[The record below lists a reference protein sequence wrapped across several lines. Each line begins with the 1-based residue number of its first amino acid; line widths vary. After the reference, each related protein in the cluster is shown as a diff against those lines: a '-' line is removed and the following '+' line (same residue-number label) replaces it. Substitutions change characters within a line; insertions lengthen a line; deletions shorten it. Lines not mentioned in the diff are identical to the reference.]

1 MNEYFPDDVYKKA
14 KKIRTNLLLFTDNY
28 MKKKLK
34 QKNTSDILS
43 LKNKNLYRKDS
54 MKVSFQE
61 FYVESNIQIITHEVE
76 KQEKKII
83 PNLSSMSFH
92 MSEKSLCTYKDSP
105 LLSTAETIQTKET
118 IKNDKNEFFNKK
130 SKTKNIYLMENRVN
144 KLIFDYE
151 KLNKISNKSLQT
163 YYAFSNNY
171 FNKTNILGKKYL
183 RDLSKY
189 LGIIPHKKK
198 KDILISHA
206 KYNITKK
213 NHKRNSILK

>member
-1 MNEYFPDDVYKKA
+1 MKEYFPDDVYEKA
-14 KKIRTNLLLFTDNY
+14 KKIRTNLLLYTDNY
-28 MKKKLK
+28 MKKKLE
-34 QKNTSDILS
+34 QKKISDISS
-43 LKNKNLYRKDS
+43 LKNKNLYREDH
-54 MKVSFQE
+54 MKVTFQE

-92 MSEKSLCTYKDSP
+92 VSEKSLCTYKDSP
-105 LLSTAETIQTKET
+105 LLSTAETIQKKET
-118 IKNDKNEFFNKK
+118 KNDFFNKK
-130 SKTKNIYLMENRVN
+130 SKTKNIYLMENQLN

-163 YYAFSNNY
+163 YAFSNNY
-171 FNKTNILGKKYL
+171 FNKTHILGKKYL

-189 LGIIPHKKK
+189 LGIISHKKK

-213 NHKRNSILK
+213 NHKRNLFLK

>member
-1 MNEYFPDDVYKKA
+1 MKEYFPDDVYEKA

-61 FYVESNIQIITHEVE
+61 FYVESNVQIITHEVE

-92 MSEKSLCTYKDSP
+92 VSEKSLCTYKDSP
-105 LLSTAETIQTKET
+105 LLSTAETIQKKET

-130 SKTKNIYLMENRVN
+130 AKTKNINLMENRVN
-144 KLIFDYE
+144 KFLFDYE

-163 YYAFSNNY
+163 YNAFSNNY
-171 FNKTNILGKKYL
+171 FNKKNIFNLLLYL
-183 RDLSKY
+183 NRINY
-189 LGIIPHKKK
+189 HKQE
-198 KDILISHA
+198 
-206 KYNITKK
+206 Y
-213 NHKRNSILK
+213 

>member
-61 FYVESNIQIITHEVE
+61 FYVESNIQIYTHEVE

-83 PNLSSMSFH
+83 PNIASMSYH
-92 MSEKSLCTYKDSP
+92 VSEKSLCTFKDSP
-105 LLSTAETIQTKET
+105 LLSTAETIPKKTK
-118 IKNDKNEFFNKK
+118 IKINKNNFFNKK
-130 SKTKNIYLMENRVN
+130 SKTKNINFIENRVN

-151 KLNKISNKSLQT
+151 KLNKVSNKTLKTFNAISI
-163 YYAFSNNY
+163 NY
-171 FNKTNILGKKYL
+171 PKKSHILGKKYL
-183 RDLSKY
+183 KKLSKY
-189 LGIIPHKKK
+189 LGIISDKKK
-198 KDILISHA
+198 KALILEHA
-206 KYNITKK
+206 KFNIKK
-213 NHKRNSILK
+213 KKHKRDFFN